1 MLPILI
7 PPIQVHRLW
16 NHHPLLKSPADQV
29 SLLLR
34 THPDNPYG
42 THPANQRHLPTGSH
56 LLNLQ
61 SSLLR
66 VLQDNPHDNHL
77 FGQVNLLLAL
87 ANSLHDNHLTNPLHL
102 QTGSHLLN
110 LQSSLCLVLQDNPH
124 NSHLCGQV
132 SLLLV
137 QPHDQ
142 ASNHSDDPQDNQ
154 VNSRKRVHP
163 VLPRLIQQASLLTA
177 QGRMLGSTTPSWI
190 SDLSRTS

>member
-16 NHHPLLKSPADQV
+16 NHHPLLKSPANQV
-29 SLLLR
+29 SLLPLR
-34 THPDNPYG
+34 TPYG
-42 THPANQRHLPTGSH
+42 THPANQRHLPKRIH

-66 VLQDNPHDNHL
+66 VLQDNPHDSHL
-77 FGQVNLLLAL
+77 FGEVNLLLAL
-87 ANSLHDNHLTNPLHL
+87 PNSLHDNHLTNPLHL

-110 LQSSLCLVLQDNPH
+110 LQSSLCLVLHYNLRDN
-124 NSHLCGQV
+124 HLPSQV
-132 SLLLV
+132 NLPLV

-163 VLPRLIQQASLLTA
+163 VLPRLVQQASLLTA
-177 QGRMLGSTTPSWI
+177 QGRVLGSTTPSWI
-190 SDLSRTS
+190 SDPTRTS